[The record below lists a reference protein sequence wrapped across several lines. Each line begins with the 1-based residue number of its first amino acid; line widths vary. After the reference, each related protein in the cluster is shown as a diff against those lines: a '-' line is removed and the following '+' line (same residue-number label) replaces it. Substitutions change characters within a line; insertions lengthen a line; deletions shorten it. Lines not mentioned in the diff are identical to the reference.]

1 LVGWRDWCWE
11 NEFFVA
17 PGQHL
22 GGSSAGR
29 IHPGPFADQRGG
41 GSHAGSQT
49 QKATVYEFQ
58 SRNGIIVR
66 IMDTPGLAD
75 TRGLAMDELNKKSI
89 AEAIQ
94 HHITS
99 INAVII
105 LANGTLA
112 RLGIAT
118 DYALT
123 TLSAIFPRSLE
134 RNISFLFTNVNNPLQ
149 WNFQEDTIPQ
159 FLRDADRFTLDN
171 PFSMEM
177 RLRALCEM
185 PQKAAFVK
193 RMKAAVSNTY
203 TETIDELT
211 SLFNWMNELEPQ
223 PTKEI
228 LTLYQQVQEIEM
240 RIGDALASMEQDST
254 KRKQVELI
262 QADVAK
268 HGVSM
273 KTYQAYE
280 KVISRP
286 VWSQKET
293 PRHNTL
299 CTAPGCY
306 SNCHEPCKLD
316 FSLDPK
322 AMYAC
327 GAMKHGRMCE
337 HCSHA
342 PEQHRHFN
350 SLWERKNEEQIT
362 VDEEA
367 RTQYTTAKSKKE
379 QQELILEEMK
389 TQCGKFSARI
399 KDQTTEIG
407 RLAEEYSKISLSGNM
422 SAQVEKALRMLEMH
436 QETMR
441 GNGTD
446 PETLSAMDMNLKM
459 VRDKLDLL
467 RKATSERAATVTNQL
482 VGYLGLKGPWR

>member
-1 LVGWRDWCWE
+1 MSAGIIRTTKNRTEFTVLLVGETGVGKTSFLSLLANILEGRRPE
-11 NEFFVA
+11 EFIQAHLQTNEA
-17 PGQHL
+17 
-22 GGSSAGR
+22 
-29 IHPGPFADQRGG
+29 G

-268 HGVSM
+268 HGV
-273 KTYQAYE
+273 
-280 KVISRP
+280 VCDL
-286 VWSQKET
+286 
-293 PRHNTL
+293 TL
-299 CTAPGCY
+299 FP
-306 SNCHEPCKLD
+306 SFVD
-316 FSLDPK
+316 FI
-322 AMYAC
+322 
-327 GAMKHGRMCE
+327 
-337 HCSHA
+337 
-342 PEQHRHFN
+342 
-350 SLWERKNEEQIT
+350 W
-362 VDEEA
+362 
-367 RTQYTTAKSKKE
+367 
-379 QQELILEEMK
+379 
-389 TQCGKFSARI
+389 
-399 KDQTTEIG
+399 
-407 RLAEEYSKISLSGNM
+407 
-422 SAQVEKALRMLEMH
+422 
-436 QETMR
+436 
-441 GNGTD
+441 
-446 PETLSAMDMNLKM
+446 
-459 VRDKLDLL
+459 
-467 RKATSERAATVTNQL
+467 
-482 VGYLGLKGPWR
+482 

>member
-1 LVGWRDWCWE
+1 MILIDSGFDSSPTSEDTTAVGTDNIHEQHDVLNLANKLQANNPDSLSAGIIRTTKNRTEFTILLVGETGVGKTSFLSLLANILEGHRPE
-11 NEFFVA
+11 EFIQAHLQTNEA
-17 PGQHL
+17 
-22 GGSSAGR
+22 
-29 IHPGPFADQRGG
+29 G
-41 GSHAGSQT
+41 GSHTGSQT

-99 INAVII
+99 IHAVII

-134 RNISFLFTNVNNPLQ
+134 KNISFLFTNVNNPLQ

-177 RLRALCEM
+177 RLRALCDM

-211 SLFNWMNELEPQ
+211 LLFNWMNELEPQ

-268 HGVSM
+268 HGVNM

-306 SNCHEPCKLD
+306 SNCHEPCKPD

-322 AMYAC
+322 VMYAC
-327 GAMKHGRMCE
+327 GAMKHGRKCK
-337 HCSHA
+337 HCTHA
-342 PEQHRHFN
+342 PEQHRRCGSGRTRSRSPLTRTHRRSIRRPSRKRSSRN
-350 SLWERKNEEQIT
+350 S
-362 VDEEA
+362 
-367 RTQYTTAKSKKE
+367 Y
-379 QQELILEEMK
+379 
-389 TQCGKFSARI
+389 
-399 KDQTTEIG
+399 
-407 RLAEEYSKISLSGNM
+407 
-422 SAQVEKALRMLEMH
+422 
-436 QETMR
+436 
-441 GNGTD
+441 
-446 PETLSAMDMNLKM
+446 
-459 VRDKLDLL
+459 
-467 RKATSERAATVTNQL
+467 
-482 VGYLGLKGPWR
+482 WRR